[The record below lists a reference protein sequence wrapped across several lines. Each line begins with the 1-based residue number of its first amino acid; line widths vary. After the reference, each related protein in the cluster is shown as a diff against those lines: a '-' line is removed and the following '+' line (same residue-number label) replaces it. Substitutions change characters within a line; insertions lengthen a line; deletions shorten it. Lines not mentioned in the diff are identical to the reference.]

1 MVVHHHPWQDDL
13 IELIKLGVLHLNKN
27 TAFDNR
33 IAFLLFDV
41 SVESIFKT
49 FLTLPDEIT
58 RIKIKYQQRKEAAEG
73 NFHNLARTVK
83 EAAVAV
89 TETEISHIQYY
100 HDQRNKLYHQGTGIT
115 ISQQNAFKYGQL
127 SISMLNKLLSV
138 DVSGILID
146 NAEIKEQAKKVAIRW
161 QVVLDGFQ
169 DVVYKVVENIEPK
182 LLFPSSQKELRSI
195 SQKDSNRHYSQEK
208 DFQLFV
214 AKQIQDE
221 KTKSWLLNL
230 LESKSTSLAAR
241 NLETMMGWSKDP
253 VYICL
258 LIIGNSLPLDD
269 DFDTTFLSPDEE
281 IDIVENIVD
290 HIFGTYG
297 SLKWY
302 LEWLDTLTPP
312 ISSFGTFDEFV
323 QKGDKICETLQAKQ
337 NELVEWLQKN
347 T

>member
-1 MVVHHHPWQDDL
+1 MLVHHHPWQDDL
-13 IELIKLGVLHLNKN
+13 IELIKLGVFHLNKD

-33 IAFLLFDV
+33 IAFLIFDV

-58 RIKIKYQQRKEAAEG
+58 KIKIKYQQRKEAIEG

-83 EAAVAV
+83 EAAATV
-89 TETEISHIQYY
+89 TETEITHIQYY
-100 HDQRNKLYHQGTGIT
+100 HDQRNNLYHQGTGIT

-146 NAEIKEQAKKVAIRW
+146 NAEVKVEAQKVANRW

-169 DVVYKVVENIEPK
+169 DAVYKVVENIEPK
-182 LLFPSSQKELRSI
+182 LLLPSSQRRLRSI
-195 SQKDSNRHYSQEK
+195 SLNDSTRYSAQEENY
-208 DFQLFV
+208 QLFITE
-214 AKQIQDE
+214 QIQDE
-221 KTKSWLLNL
+221 KIKSWLLNL

-258 LIIGNSLPLDD
+258 LIIGYSLTLDD

-281 IDIVENIVD
+281 IDMVEYIHD

-297 SLKWY
+297 SVKWH
-302 LEWLDTLTPP
+302 LQWLDTLTLP

-323 QKGDKICETLQAKQ
+323 QKGDKICETLQSKQ
-337 NELVEWLQKN
+337 NVLIEWLQKN

>member
-13 IELIKLGVLHLNKN
+13 IELIKLGVFHLNKN

-58 RIKIKYQQRKEAAEG
+58 KISIKYHQRKEAAEG

-83 EAAVAV
+83 EAAANV
-89 TETEISHIQYY
+89 TETEITHIQYY

-127 SISMLNKLLSV
+127 SISMLNKLLFV

-146 NAEIKEQAKKVAIRW
+146 NNEIKEKAQKVKNRW

-182 LLFPSSQKELRSI
+182 LLLPSSQKRLHSI
-195 SQKDSNRHYSQEK
+195 SEKVSIRYSFQEK
-208 DFQLFV
+208 DFQLFITE
-214 AKQIQDE
+214 QIQDE
-221 KTKSWLLNL
+221 QIKFWLLNL
-230 LESKSTSLAAR
+230 LESKSTSLASR

-258 LIIGNSLPLDD
+258 LIIGISLPLDD
-269 DFDTTFLSPDEE
+269 DFDTAFLSSDEE
-281 IDIVENIVD
+281 IDIVENIAD
-290 HIFGTYG
+290 HIFETYG

-302 LEWLDTLTPP
+302 LEWLDALMPP
-312 ISSFGTFDEFV
+312 ISSFDTFDDFV
-323 QKGDKICETLQAKQ
+323 QKGDKICEALLSKQ
-337 NELVEWLQKN
+337 NVLIEWLQKN